1 MWRILIIESGE
12 GLRVASERIKRAIKK
27 GGKKSECYI
36 MEIQV
41 WVVSCKESMVLIL
54 QVRTGNYVWH
64 LKATNDPMDWGL
76 PGS

>member
-41 WVVSCKESMVLIL
+41 WVVSCKESMVTNT
-54 QVRTGNYVWH
+54 TGENRQLCLAVKSH
-64 LKATNDPMDWGL
+64 K
-76 PGS
+76 